1 MKKIPL
7 IILAVVAVLLT
18 TGAGCLQFGA
28 TQAQG
33 PMGMYQSVDKGEI
46 WKQIA
51 ALPTVSGVQNISGI
65 KVYRIHTDPS
75 DPNAIYIASR
85 GQGLYYSYNN
95 GASWQTAPAMAG
107 KFIYGLAVNPNNK
120 CNIFVSD
127 GQHIFK
133 TDDCMRSWT
142 NVYSEERPDQRV
154 ISLAVDFGSTS
165 TVYAAELG
173 GDILI
178 SNNLGGSWRVS
189 QRFGVQLQYL
199 VADQFNPG
207 RVYVA
212 AYKDGIYRS
221 DDLGATWKDMSV
233 GLDNYTDAKKFN
245 RLVINPGK
253 KDSLFWVSKY
263 GILRSDDAG
272 TTWTDLKLITPPG
285 SVNIYA
291 FDINAKNQNE
301 MYYTGT
307 ILGDGNVNVRST
319 FYKTTDGGKNWVTK
333 KLPTNSIPV
342 TILINTE
349 KDNVVSM
356 GFSTLD

>member
-1 MKKIPL
+1 MKKTPL
-7 IILAVVAVLLT
+7 ILLALVVALLT

-28 TQAQG
+28 SQAAG
-33 PMGMYQSVDKGEI
+33 PMGLYQSNDKGEI
-46 WKQIA
+46 WKQIV
-51 ALPTVSGVQNISGI
+51 ALPTVTGVQNIAGI
-65 KVYRIHTDPS
+65 KVYRLHTDPS
-75 DPNAIYIASR
+75 DPNAIYLASR
-85 GQGLYYSYNN
+85 GQGLYYTYNN
-95 GASWQTAPAMAG
+95 GISWQVVPAMAG
-107 KFIYGLAVNPNNK
+107 KFIYGLAVNPKNK

-154 ISLAVDFGSTS
+154 VSMAVDFGSST

-173 GDILI
+173 GDILV
-178 SNNLGGSWRVS
+178 SNNLGSSWRVN
-189 QRFGVQLQYL
+189 QRFGFQLQYL
-199 VADQFNPG
+199 VADQFTPG

-212 AYKDGIYRS
+212 AYNKGIYRS
-221 DDLGATWKDMSV
+221 DDLGTTWKDLSA
-233 GLDNYTDAKKFN
+233 GLDPYADAYKFN
-245 RLVINPGK
+245 RLTMNLGK
-253 KDSLFWVSKY
+253 KDSLFWVSKF

-272 TTWTDLKLITPPG
+272 VTWTDLKLITPPG
-285 SVNIYA
+285 SVSIYG
-291 FDINAKNQNE
+291 FDINAKNQKE

-307 ILGDGNVNVRST
+307 ILGEKNAHVRST

-333 KLPTNSIPV
+333 KLPTNTIPV
-342 TILINTE
+342 GILINPE